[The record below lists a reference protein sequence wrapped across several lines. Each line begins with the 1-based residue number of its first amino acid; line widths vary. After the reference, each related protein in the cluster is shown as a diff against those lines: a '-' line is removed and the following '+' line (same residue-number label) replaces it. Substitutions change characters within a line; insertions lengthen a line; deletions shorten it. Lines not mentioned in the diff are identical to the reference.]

1 MEFLV
6 YTIIALVGC
15 TAFFIGLLV
24 GQDERNIERERLN
37 VRKLEALKAEGR
49 KS

>member
-6 YTIIALVGC
+6 YVVIALVGC

-24 GQDERNIERERLN
+24 GENERNIERERLH
-37 VRKLEALKAEGR
+37 VRKLEALKAEG